1 MWQELIEK
9 MAAGNVLT
17 AEELESLR
25 AGCRGVEEERDAVR
39 RELGELQFRHKVGE
53 LAAKHR
59 FTDAEYLAF
68 LCRQKNLEPGME
80 RELEAF
86 MGELKEQSPRLFR
99 VDVKPGIGPVG
110 ALVADAEPPSVADL
124 LANAPELK

>member
-9 MAAGNVLT
+9 MATGNALT

-25 AGCRGVEEERDAVR
+25 TVCLGVEEERDTAR
-39 RELGELQFRHKVGE
+39 RELGELQFKHKVGE

-59 FTDAEYLAF
+59 FADPEYLAF
-68 LCRQKNLEPGME
+68 LCRQKNLEPAME

-86 MGELKEQSPRLFR
+86 MTELKEQSPGLFR
-99 VDVKPGIGPVG
+99 VGVKPGIGPVAG
-110 ALVADAEPPSVADL
+110 PVPELEPPSVADL
-124 LANAPELK
+124 LADAPELK